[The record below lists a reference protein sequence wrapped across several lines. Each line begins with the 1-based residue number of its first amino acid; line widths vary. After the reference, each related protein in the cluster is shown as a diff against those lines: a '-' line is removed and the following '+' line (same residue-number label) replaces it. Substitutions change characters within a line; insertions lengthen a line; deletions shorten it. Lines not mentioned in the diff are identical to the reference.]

1 MHEKN
6 RNIEII
12 TDKDGKKLVVI
23 NDIRFKEKRKIDWD
37 DVARYL
43 KGYVGDFYEISE
55 NAENGKKY
63 LYDIL
68 LIKKETSNP
77 QQ

>member
-1 MHEKN
+1 MC
-6 RNIEII
+6 
-12 TDKDGKKLVVI
+12 I
-23 NDIRFKEKRKIDWD
+23 NSLR
-37 DVARYL
+37 VARYL

-68 LIKKETSNP
+68 SIKKETSNP
-77 QQ
+77 YILFQHASFVKNL